1 MILILAEKYG
11 RSPEEVEQWDSYW
24 LERAYLKAAGE
35 SVHHEREA
43 TRRER
48 RK

>member
-11 RSPEEVEQWDSYW
+11 QSPQEVEQWDEYW
-24 LERAYLKAAGE
+24 LERAALKAAGE
-35 SVHHEREA
+35 SLHYDREA
-43 TRRER
+43 KSRS